1 MAEKVKFRKFVN
13 EEREALALDKVSFDP
28 STNTL
33 TLYSSFDPTIK
44 EETTIPTTGV
54 EIESGGLSQS
64 GKAADAKVVGDAL
77 KNLQN
82 LIGSPLVAETVSEM
96 TDNTKIYVYTGDE
109 TGYINGNWYYWNGSA
124 WTSGGVY
131 NSQAYTTDKTLSIT
145 DMPADAKSVGD
156 AIDNL
161 DAQLTSI
168 GEEMTDY
175 IDRKAVNGFVYE
187 NSILYLAS
195 DGEIVGD
202 GVEIVSGGGGGGG
215 STSVVRLINNNG
227 TTTISTAVG
236 QSVVLDFTFTSIED
250 EQPTG
255 NGTCRIS
262 VNSVA
267 KTIFSLSQGRTTID
281 VKDYLS
287 TGTNTVE
294 VYVTDVYGVSK
305 RLSYTVTVID
315 LSISSTFDDSQIYTG
330 DISFKYTPVGAIEKT
345 IHFKIDGVEIGTTVT
360 SASGK
365 QATRVIPFMSHG
377 SHTLE
382 VYATA
387 TMDGN
392 SMESNHLLYDIMCV
406 ISGNNNVVISS
417 AYQITSATQGEQL
430 SIPYT
435 VYSPTS
441 PTTNIE
447 LIVTYVDDGN
457 TVTYS
462 TTPLIVDRTK
472 QYWNTRRYPIGTV
485 TFTIKCGNISR
496 SHVVTV
502 TENDIDVE
510 PVENDLDTFL
520 SSAGRSN
527 SESNP
532 AVWQNNG
539 ITTTFNNFNWANNG
553 WIEDNNGDT
562 TLRHNGNAN
571 SIINIQPFDSDLKV
585 YGKTIEIE
593 FAIRDVN
600 NRDAVAISC
609 LNSGIGFTITAD
621 TVTFTS
627 QQTTMKCSYGDEE
640 RIRLSFV
647 IESDSEDR
655 LMSIYLNGIRSAVKQ
670 YPSNDVF
677 HQDSPVS
684 ITIGSPYCAVDVY
697 TIRSYSTA
705 LSTDEI
711 SNNYI
716 ADMQDIVEKQLVY
729 EENDVYDSN
738 KRVSYEK
745 MRAKMPTMTIIGD
758 LPRQKGDKKTVTI
771 IYEDPDNPQ
780 FNFTDANC
788 TIDIQGTS
796 SQWSILRYF
805 IYKIMITFA
814 ISN

>member
-1 MAEKVKFRKFVN
+1 MAKDTVKFTKFSN
-13 EEREALALDKVSFDP
+13 SERDAVALDKVSFDA
-28 STNTL
+28 TNNTL
-33 TLYSSFDPTIK
+33 TLYSSFDNTIK
-44 EETTIPTTGV
+44 EQTVIPTSSIDLDTELV
-54 EIESGGLSQS
+54 TH
-64 GKAADAKVVGDAL
+64 GKAADAKAVGDAIR
-77 KNLQN
+77 NAVSM
-82 LIGSPLVAETVSEM
+82 IGSPLVASEISEM
-96 TDNTKIYVYTGDE
+96 TDITKIYVYTGSE
-109 TGYINGNWYYWNGSA
+109 TGYVNGNWYYYDGTVWV
-124 WTSGGVY
+124 SGGAY
-131 NSQAYTTDKTLSIT
+131 NSAVVDTDTTLSI
-145 DMPADAKSVGD
+145 DGKAADAGAVGD
-156 AIDNL
+156 AIDGINDDI
-161 DAQLTSI
+161 DAIRDELI
-168 GEEMTDY
+168 GY
-175 IDRKAVNGFVYE
+175 IDRKAVNGLLYE
-187 NSILYLAS
+187 NNFLTLTA
-195 DGEIVGD
+195 DGEPVGNSI
-202 GVEIVSGGGGGGG
+202 EIVGGGGGGG

-365 QATRVIPFMSHG
+365 QATKVIPFMSHG

-417 AYQITSATQGEQL
+417 AYQVTSATQGEQL

-462 TTPLIVDRTK
+462 TTPLTVDRTK

-485 TFTIKCGNISR
+485 TFTIKCGNVSR
-496 SHVVTV
+496 SHVITV

-609 LNSGIGFTITAD
+609 LNNGIGFTITAD

-647 IESDSEDR
+647 VESDSEDR

-716 ADMQDIVEKQLVY
+716 ADMQDIVEKQLIY

-745 MRAKMPTMTIIGD
+745 MRVKIPTMTIIGN

-771 IYEDPDNPQ
+771 VYEDPNNPQ

-788 TIDIQGTS
+788 TIDVQGTS